1 MESLLSRLAALPAVL
16 RCRRGVVAI
25 EFAAM
30 MPILALMLI
39 GVFEVTRYM
48 IAIQK
53 VDRIAVAMA
62 DYVSQAQ
69 TITQS
74 ELDDLFE
81 AVATISSPVSFESGT
96 VFVSSVYK
104 SSDAA
109 PPTIVWQ
116 RKGGGPLSVASAIG
130 AEGGT
135 ASLPQG
141 MTLIALEG
149 MVVAEA
155 VMDFE
160 PVFLQAFVSP
170 VRIYRTAF
178 YRPRKSNQVA
188 ISGN

>member
-1 MESLLSRLAALPAVL
+1 MKPFAQLKAAL

-30 MPILALMLI
+30 MPILALLLI

-69 TITQS
+69 SITQA
-74 ELDDLFE
+74 ELNDLFS
-81 AVATISSPVSFESGT
+81 AVSNISSPVSFDSGI
-96 VFVSSVYK
+96 VIVSSVYK
-104 SSDAA
+104 PSAA
-109 PPTIVWQ
+109 QPAQIVWQ
-116 RKGGGPLSVASAIG
+116 RQGGGTLSTTSHLG
-130 AEGGT
+130 AQGGT
-135 ASLPQG
+135 ATLPTG
-141 MTLIALEG
+141 MTLVTQEG
-149 MVVAEA
+149 MVAAEA
-155 VMDFE
+155 IMDFE
-160 PVFLQAFVSP
+160 PVLLQAFVAP
-170 VRIYRTAF
+170 IRIYRTAF

>member
-1 MESLLSRLAALPAVL
+1 MSAIARLRAAF

-30 MPILALMLI
+30 VPILALLLI

-53 VDRIAVAMA
+53 VGRVAVAMA
-62 DYVSQAQ
+62 DYVSQSQ
-69 TITQS
+69 TITEN
-74 ELDDLFE
+74 ELDDLFD
-81 AVATISSPVSFESGT
+81 AISNISSPVSFDAGT
-96 VFVSSVYK
+96 VFVSSIYK

-109 PPTIVWQ
+109 PMTIVWQ
-116 RKGGGPLSVASAIG
+116 RKGGGPLSATSTIG

-135 ASLPQG
+135 ATLPAG
-141 MTLIALEG
+141 MTLVGLEG
-149 MVVAEA
+149 LVAAEA
-155 VMDFE
+155 VMDFT
-160 PVFLQAFVSP
+160 PVFLQDFVAP